1 MSNTM
6 GWYQAGL
13 IALGLCLASVQ
24 TWAQEPKPVRVR
36 GTIERLEGDSY
47 IIKTRDGSDVKVRL
61 TEKPLIVA
69 IKKAALSDVTPG
81 SYVGATG
88 MPQPDGSQRAVEVHI
103 FTEAMRGTGD
113 GHYGW
118 DLLPQSTMTNGNVEQ
133 SVVETG
139 GQTLTVKYKDGEKKV
154 IVTPE
159 TQIVLYTPC
168 EASELKPGAKIFIG
182 AAKPQPDGSLQTPRI
197 NVGRDGLTPPM

>member
-1 MSNTM
+1 MSSNLR
-6 GWYQAGL
+6 WYA
-13 IALGLCLASVQ
+13 AAFVSLGLCLGAAQ
-24 TWAQEPKPVRVR
+24 TSAQEPKPVRVR
-36 GTIERLEGDSY
+36 GTIERVEGDAF
-47 IIKTRDGSDVKVRL
+47 IIKTRDGSELKVRL

-69 IKKAALSDVTPG
+69 IKKATLSDVKPG

-118 DLLPQSTMTNGNVEQ
+118 DLVPQSTMTNGNVEQ
-133 SVVETG
+133 SVTG
-139 GQTLTVKYKDGEKKV
+139 TDGQTLTVKYKEGEKKV
-154 IVTPE
+154 VVTPE
-159 TQIVLYTPC
+159 TQIVVYTPG

>member
-1 MSNTM
+1 MSNTIK
-6 GWYQAGL
+6 WYAAGL
-13 IALGLCLASVQ
+13 IGLGLCLGPVQ
-24 TWAQEPKPVRVR
+24 APAQEPKPVRVR
-36 GTIERLEGDSY
+36 GTIERLDGDSF
-47 IIKTRDGSDVKVRL
+47 IVKTRDGSEVKVRL

-69 IKKAALSDVTPG
+69 IEKATLSDVKPG

-118 DLLPQSTMTNGNVEQ
+118 DLVPQSTMTNGNVEA
-133 SVVETG
+133 SVVGTD
-139 GQTLTVKYKDGEKKV
+139 GQALTVKYKDGEKKV
-154 IVTPE
+154 VVTPN
-159 TQIVLYTPC
+159 TQIVLYTPG

-182 AAKPQPDGSLQTPRI
+182 AAMPQPDGSLQTPRI
-197 NVGRDGLTPPM
+197 NVGRDGVTPPM

>member
-1 MSNTM
+1 MPK
-6 GWYQAGL
+6 GIKWYMAGL
-13 IALGLCLASVQ
+13 IGLGLCLGSIQ
-24 TWAQEPKPVRVR
+24 TRAQEPKPVRVR

-69 IKKAALSDVTPG
+69 IKKAALSDVKPG
-81 SYVGATG
+81 SYVGSTG

-133 SVVETG
+133 SVVGTD

-154 IVTPE
+154 IVTPD
-159 TQIVLYTPC
+159 TQIVLYTPG

-182 AAKPQPDGSLQTPRI
+182 AAKPQADGSLQTPRI
-197 NVGRDGLTPPM
+197 NVGRDGLAPPM

>member
-1 MSNTM
+1 MSSNVR
-6 GWYQAGL
+6 WYAAGF
-13 IALGLCLASVQ
+13 IGLGLCLGLVQAS
-24 TWAQEPKPVRVR
+24 AQEPKPVRLR
-36 GTIERLEGDSY
+36 GTIERQDGDSF
-47 IIKTRDGSDVKVRL
+47 IIKTREGSEVKVRL

-69 IKKAALSDVTPG
+69 IKKATLSDVKPG

-88 MPQPDGSQRAVEVHI
+88 MPQPDGSQRAIEVHI

-118 DLLPQSTMTNGNVEQ
+118 DLVPQSTMTNGNVEQ
-133 SVVETG
+133 SAVGTD
-139 GQTLTVKYKDGEKKV
+139 GQALTVKYKDGEKRV
-154 IVTPE
+154 IVTPD
-159 TQIVLYTPC
+159 TQIVLYTPG

-197 NVGRDGLTPPM
+197 NVGRDGVTPPM

>member
-1 MSNTM
+1 MSRTIKL
-6 GWYQAGL
+6 YVLGL
-13 IALGLCLASVQ
+13 IGFGFGLAQVEAQ
-24 TWAQEPKPVRVR
+24 TQDAKPVRVR

-47 IIKTRDGSDVKVRL
+47 VIKTRDGSEVKVRL
-61 TEKPLIVA
+61 APNPLIVA
-69 IKKAALSDVTPG
+69 IKKATLADVKPG

-88 MPQPDGSQRAVEVHI
+88 MPQPDGSQRAIEVHI

-118 DLLPQSTMTNGNVEQ
+118 DLRPQSTMTNGNVEQ
-133 SVVETG
+133 SVAGTD

-154 IVTPE
+154 VVTPD
-159 TQIVLYTPC
+159 TQIVVYTPG
-168 EASELKPGAKIFIG
+168 EPSELKPGVKIFIG

-197 NVGRDGLTPPM
+197 NLGRDGIAPPM